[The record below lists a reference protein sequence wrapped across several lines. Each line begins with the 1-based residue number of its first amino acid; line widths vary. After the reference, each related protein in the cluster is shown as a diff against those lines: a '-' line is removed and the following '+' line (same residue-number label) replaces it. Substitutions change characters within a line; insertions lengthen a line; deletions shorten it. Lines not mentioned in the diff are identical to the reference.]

1 MKTCIS
7 LDYGRSDQ
15 EDRKT
20 ENGVPVTFKEQP
32 KLLEN
37 RVMAITS
44 LEDLKRRFLKRS
56 KYKEHYIKFM
66 DELRRERDAE
76 EQGQS
81 RI

>member
-1 MKTCIS
+1 M
-7 LDYGRSDQ
+7 
-15 EDRKT
+15 
-20 ENGVPVTFKEQP
+20 
-32 KLLEN
+32 LEN
-37 RVMAITS
+37 RVMAMTS